1 MMQYLG
7 LLDLLSRPSLIAFIF
22 QALSIT
28 CLLRCV
34 NPPSVSHYQKT
45 WRPVYLVSSLPKAT
59 FTSLP
64 WTRLRKS
71 QAPISS
77 APTLENNNYTTT
89 RQWGLQSPI
98 YTTTQNDN
106 SNNSLA
112 KLTPISLTKQPG
124 SPQQEKLHPVGKE
137 SRRPFGKDSRK
148 RTAALTWLS
157 PVTLCPPACRLPQK
171 TCEYAPHALRCQ
183 LCFVQPLWPPTP
195 IT

>member
-1 MMQYLG
+1 MQYLG

-45 WRPVYLVSSLPKAT
+45 WRPVSLVSSLPKAT

-71 QAPISS
+71 QAQLQDSKRKTTQQQGNGAYR
-77 APTLENNNYTTT
+77 APFIPPLK
-89 RQWGLQSPI
+89 
-98 YTTTQNDN
+98 TTTQNT
-106 SNNSLA
+106 NSLA